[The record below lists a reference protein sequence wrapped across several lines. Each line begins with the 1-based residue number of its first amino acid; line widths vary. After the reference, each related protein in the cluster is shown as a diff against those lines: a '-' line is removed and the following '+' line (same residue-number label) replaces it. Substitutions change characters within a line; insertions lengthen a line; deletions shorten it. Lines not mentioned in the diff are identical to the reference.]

1 MTNLTNIFPA
11 NYPDKPST
19 EELEI
24 MFKDILDRSDT
35 VDMVVSKI
43 EKESCPYYKEALI
56 RYMANKIDGWYQKRS
71 EIAGVHHG
79 DYWIPYWQKPDEQ
92 IDKLI
97 HKYEAEQRQTSLITT
112 APLSP
117 LIPNITQQVKE
128 SVKQVVSELKTIK
141 EITQAKT
148 IQITV
153 QMPIYIVYGDN
164 NGTFAGQYTTNHL
177 TTH

>member
-43 EKESCPYYKEALI
+43 EKESCPYYKEALVRCI
-56 RYMANKIDGWYQKRS
+56 ADKIDRWYQKEA
-71 EIAGVHHG
+71 EIAGCKHG
-79 DYWIPYWQKPDEQ
+79 NYWIPYWQKPKER
-92 IDKLI
+92 IKELI
-97 HKYEAEQRQTSLITT
+97 HKYEAEQRDTT
-112 APLSP
+112 PCTTTLPPAS
-117 LIPNITQQVKE
+117 IPNITQQVKE

-148 IQITV
+148 IQVTV